1 MTFASCRI
9 RELCLTLLRFVY
21 WEYCIRDAEKRAKTK
36 EREMSCSNCSNNSSG
51 VPNGCKSNGNCA
63 TGGCEKMSVF
73 DWLADIQLPSGK
85 SVFDVVEVSFK
96 NGRKGFYR
104 NEKDLQIFKG
114 DTVVVETSPGHD
126 VGIVTLTGELV
137 KHQMKRKGVK
147 SAPHELRK
155 LYRKANETDIER
167 WKTARDREYDT
178 MHEAR
183 ELIVKLKL
191 DMKLGD
197 VEYQGDGNKATF
209 YYTAEQRVDFR
220 ELIKVMADQFKIKIE
235 MRQIGARQEAGR
247 LGGLGACG
255 RELCCSTWLTD
266 FRTVSTSAARY
277 QQLSLNP
284 QKLAG
289 QCGKLKC
296 CLNYELDQYAEAL
309 KSFPDTKKTL
319 NTANGAAIHIKT
331 DVFKR
336 KMWFLVKG
344 EKMSSIICLSVDK
357 VFELQ
362 NLQKSGGKIGDLN
375 EFAEVEEPVSNE
387 PEYSNVVG
395 QDDLTRF
402 DQSFK
407 KKNNKRNKRKGG
419 SNQGGSQNANPQPK
433 SQGQNQPKSQ
443 GGNSQGN
450 NYKRRNNK
458 RKGPRNNN
466 QGNGGNN
473 PQGSDKGNENKGE

>member
-1 MTFASCRI
+1 
-9 RELCLTLLRFVY
+9 
-21 WEYCIRDAEKRAKTK
+21 
-36 EREMSCSNCSNNSSG
+36 MSCSNCSNNSGG
-51 VPNGCKSNGNCA
+51 VPNGCKSNGNCGS
-63 TGGCEKMSVF
+63 GGCDRMAVF
-73 DWLADIQLPSGK
+73 DWLADIQVPTGR
-85 SVFDVVEVSFK
+85 SVFDVIEVSFK

-104 NEKDLQIFKG
+104 NEKGLQIFKG

-137 KHQMKRKGVK
+137 KHQMKRKNVK

-155 LYRKANETDIER
+155 VYRKATETDLER
-167 WKTARDREYDT
+167 WKAARSKEYDT

-183 ELIVKLKL
+183 ELIVRLGL

-209 YYTAEQRVDFR
+209 YYTADQRVDFR

-266 FRTVSTSAARY
+266 FRSVSTSAARY

-296 CLNYELDQYAEAL
+296 CLNYELDQYVEAL
-309 KSFPDTKKTL
+309 KKFPDTKKTIH
-319 NTANGAAIHIKT
+319 TANGPAVHIKT
-331 DVFKR
+331 DVFKQ
-336 KMWFLVKG
+336 KMWYLVKG
-344 EKMSSIICLSVDK
+344 DRSSSIICLSVDR
-357 VFELQ
+357 VFELHK
-362 NLQKSGGKIGDLN
+362 LQKSGSKIGDLN
-375 EFAEVEEPVSNE
+375 EFAEVEEPKNE

-402 DQSFK
+402 DQKFK
-407 KKNNKRNKRKGG
+407 KKKKRNKRKGNRNKKG
-419 SNQGGSQNANPQPK
+419 GGQGGGSQNK
-433 SQGQNQPKSQ
+433 SNNQNKDQQKGQ
-443 GGNSQGN
+443 GGNN
-450 NYKRRNNK
+450 RRNNK
-458 RKGPRNNN
+458 RKGGNNRNNN
-466 QGNGGNN
+466 QNRGKGNN
-473 PQGSDKGNENKGE
+473 PQGSNKNNDKKTD

>member
-1 MTFASCRI
+1 
-9 RELCLTLLRFVY
+9 
-21 WEYCIRDAEKRAKTK
+21 
-36 EREMSCSNCSNNSSG
+36 MSCSNCSNNSGG

-73 DWLADIQLPSGK
+73 NWLADIQVPTGRSE
-85 SVFDVVEVSFK
+85 FDVVEVSFK

-104 NEKDLQIFKG
+104 NEKGIQLFKG
-114 DTVVVETSPGHD
+114 ETVVVETSPGHD
-126 VGIVTLTGELV
+126 VGIVMLTGELV
-137 KHQMKRKGVK
+137 KHQMKRKNVK
-147 SAPHELRK
+147 AAPHELRK
-155 LYRKANETDIER
+155 IYRKASETDIER
-167 WKTARDREYDT
+167 WKEARDKEYDT

-183 ELIVKLKL
+183 ELIVKLGL

-209 YYTAEQRVDFR
+209 YYTADQRVDFR
-220 ELIKVMADQFKIKIE
+220 ELIKLMADQFKIKIE

-247 LGGLGACG
+247 LGGVGACG

-266 FRTVSTSAARY
+266 FRSVSTSAARY

-309 KSFPDTKKTL
+309 KSFPDTKKTIH
-319 NTANGAAIHIKT
+319 TANGPAIHIKT

-336 KMWFLVKG
+336 KLWYLVKG
-344 EKMSSIICLSVDK
+344 DKTSSIICLTVDR
-357 VFELQ
+357 VFELH
-362 NLQKSGGKIGDLN
+362 NLQKSGSKIGDLN
-375 EFAEVEEPVSNE
+375 EFAEVEEPKNE

-402 DQSFK
+402 DQKFK
-407 KKNNKRNKRKGG
+407 KKKKNRNKRKGG
-419 SNQGGSQNANPQPK
+419 QNQNQGGNKGGGNQQKPE
-433 SQGQNQPKSQ
+433 GQNQQKGQ
-443 GGNSQGN
+443 GGNN
-450 NYKRRNNK
+450 NRRNNK

-466 QGNGGNN
+466 KGQQGGGNQQKPKEQN
-473 PQGSDKGNENKGE
+473 KGNDKKGE

>member
-1 MTFASCRI
+1 
-9 RELCLTLLRFVY
+9 
-21 WEYCIRDAEKRAKTK
+21 
-36 EREMSCSNCSNNSSG
+36 MSCSNCSNNSEGG
-51 VPNGCKSNGNCA
+51 VPKGCKSNGNCG
-63 TGGCEKMSVF
+63 TGGCDRMGVF
-73 DWLADIQLPSGK
+73 DWLADIQTPTGRSQ
-85 SVFDVVEVSFK
+85 FDVIEVSFK
-96 NGRKGFYR
+96 NGRKSFYR
-104 NEKDLQIFKG
+104 NEKSIQLFKG
-114 DTVVVETSPGHD
+114 DAVVVETSPGHD

-137 KHQMKRKGVK
+137 KHQMNRKGVK

-155 LYRKANETDIER
+155 IYRKAGETDLDK
-167 WKTARDREYDT
+167 WKEARGREYDT

-183 ELIVKLKL
+183 ELIVKLGL

-266 FRTVSTSAARY
+266 FRSVSTSAARY

-296 CLNYELDQYAEAL
+296 CLNYELDQYAESL
-309 KSFPDTKKTL
+309 KSFPDTKKVIH
-319 NTANGAAIHIKT
+319 TAGGPAIHIKT
-331 DVFKR
+331 DVFRR
-336 KMWFLVKG
+336 KMWYLVKD
-344 EKMSSIICLSVDK
+344 ERMSSIICLSVDK
-357 VFELQ
+357 VFELLE
-362 NLQKSGGKIGDLN
+362 LQKSGKKISDIN
-375 EFAEVEEPVSNE
+375 SFAEVEEPTQE

-402 DQSFK
+402 DQDFKRK
-407 KKNNKRNKRKGG
+407 KKNNKNRNKRRQGNDQGGQRPPRDQKKNPSGNNENPKGEKG
-419 SNQGGSQNANPQPK
+419 PNNQGQK
-433 SQGQNQPKSQ
+433 K
-443 GGNSQGN
+443 GN
-450 NYKRRNNK
+450 NNTRRKNN
-458 RKGPRNNN
+458 RNRGNNNNNN
-466 QGNGGNN
+466 QGEKKNDNNG
-473 PQGSDKGNENKGE
+473 

>member
-1 MTFASCRI
+1 
-9 RELCLTLLRFVY
+9 
-21 WEYCIRDAEKRAKTK
+21 
-36 EREMSCSNCSNNSSG
+36 MSCSNCSNNSGG
-51 VPNGCKSNGNCA
+51 VPNGCKSNGNCGD
-63 TGGCEKMSVF
+63 GGCERMSVF
-73 DWLADIQLPSGK
+73 DWLADIQVPNGR

-104 NEKDLQIFKG
+104 NEKGYQIFKG

-137 KHQMKRKGVK
+137 KHQMKRKNVK

-155 LYRKANETDIER
+155 VYRKATETDIER
-167 WKTARDREYDT
+167 WKTARSREYDT

-183 ELIVKLKL
+183 ELIVKLNL

-209 YYTAEQRVDFR
+209 YYTADQRVDFR
-220 ELIKVMADQFKIKIE
+220 ELIKLMADQFKIKIE

-247 LGGLGACG
+247 LGGVGACG

-266 FRTVSTSAARY
+266 FRSVSTSAARY

-309 KSFPDTKKTL
+309 KSFPDTKKTIQ
-319 NTANGAAIHIKT
+319 TANGPAIHIKT

-336 KMWFLVKG
+336 KLWYLVKG
-344 EKMSSIICLSVDK
+344 DRTSSIICLTADR
-357 VFELQ
+357 VFELLE
-362 NLQKSGGKIGDLN
+362 LQKSGNKIGDLN
-375 EFAEVEEPVSNE
+375 EFAEVETPTNE

-402 DQSFK
+402 DQQFK
-407 KKNNKRNKRKGG
+407 KKKKKRGGQQRKK
-419 SNQGGSQNANPQPK
+419 QGGDQKNQNQNPQNK
-433 SQGQNQPKSQ
+433 Q
-443 GGNSQGN
+443 GGNN
-450 NYKRRNNK
+450 KRRNNK

-466 QGNGGNN
+466 NGQNGNT
-473 PQGSDKGNENKGE
+473 QGSNKGNDQKDK

>member
-1 MTFASCRI
+1 
-9 RELCLTLLRFVY
+9 
-21 WEYCIRDAEKRAKTK
+21 
-36 EREMSCSNCSNNSSG
+36 MSCTNCSNNSEGG
-51 VPNGCKSNGNCA
+51 VPNGCKSNGNCGS
-63 TGGCEKMSVF
+63 GGCDRMGVF
-73 DWLADIQLPSGK
+73 DWLADIQLPSGR
-85 SVFDVVEVSFK
+85 SMFDVIEVSFK

-104 NEKDLQIFKG
+104 NEKGYQIFKG

-137 KHQMKRKGVK
+137 KHQMKRKNVK

-155 LYRKANETDIER
+155 VYRKATETDIER
-167 WKTARDREYDT
+167 WKAAKAKEYDT

-183 ELIVKLKL
+183 ELIVKLGL

-209 YYTAEQRVDFR
+209 YYTADQRVDFR
-220 ELIKVMADQFKIKIE
+220 ELIKVMADQFRIKIE

-247 LGGLGACG
+247 LGGVGACG

-266 FRTVSTSAARY
+266 FRSVSTSAARY

-296 CLNYELDQYAEAL
+296 CLNYELDQYVEAL
-309 KSFPDTKKTL
+309 KSFPDTKKTIH
-319 NTANGAAIHIKT
+319 TANGPAIHIKT

-336 KMWFLVKG
+336 KMWYLVKG
-344 EKMSSIICLSVDK
+344 ERSSSIICLSTDR
-357 VFELQ
+357 VFELH
-362 NLQKSGGKIGDLN
+362 NLQKSGSKIGDLN
-375 EFAEVEEPVSNE
+375 EFAEVEEPVNE

-402 DQSFK
+402 DQKFK
-407 KKNNKRNKRKGG
+407 KKKKRNKRKGG
-419 SNQGGSQNANPQPK
+419 KGQGGNKGGGQQKP
-433 SQGQNQPKSQ
+433 QGQNEQKGQ
-443 GGNSQGN
+443 GKGQSGN
-450 NYKRRNNK
+450 KRRNNK

-466 QGNGGNN
+466 NQGKAGNN
-473 PQGSDKGNENKGE
+473 PKESNNGNEKKVE

>member
-1 MTFASCRI
+1 MG
-9 RELCLTLLRFVY
+9 
-21 WEYCIRDAEKRAKTK
+21 
-36 EREMSCSNCSNNSSG
+36 CSNCSNNASG

-63 TGGCEKMSVF
+63 TGGCDRMGVF
-73 DWLADIQLPSGK
+73 DWLADIQVPSGR
-85 SVFDVVEVSFK
+85 SVFDVIEVNFK
-96 NGRKGFYR
+96 NGRKTFYR
-104 NEKDLQIFKG
+104 NEKGIQLFKG
-114 DTVVVETSPGHD
+114 DAVVVETSPGHD

-155 LYRKANETDIER
+155 IYRKATEADLEK
-167 WKTARDREYDT
+167 WKEARSKEYDT

-183 ELIVKLKL
+183 ELIVKLGL

-220 ELIKVMADQFKIKIE
+220 ELIKLMADQFKIKIE

-309 KSFPDTKKTL
+309 KSFPDTKKPL
-319 NTANGAAIHIKT
+319 QTANGPAIHIKT

-336 KMWFLVKG
+336 KMWFLVKS
-344 EKMSSIICLSVDK
+344 EKMSSIICLSTDRVA
-357 VFELQ
+357 ELHD
-362 NLQKSGGKIGDLN
+362 LQKSGGKIGDIN
-375 EFAEVEEPVSNE
+375 EYAEVEEPTTE

-402 DQSFK
+402 DQQFK
-407 KKNNKRNKRKGG
+407 KKRNKKRGGNQGNRQGGGNNNNRGERNGGNKGPKNQGGQNSSGNNNNNPKRNSNKRKGG
-419 SNQGGSQNANPQPK
+419 N
-433 SQGQNQPKSQ
+433 
-443 GGNSQGN
+443 
-450 NYKRRNNK
+450 
-458 RKGPRNNN
+458 RNNN
-466 QGNGGNN
+466 NKGGNN
-473 PQGSDKGNENKGE
+473 QTNEKKGE